1 MTADRSL
8 TAANIRKG
16 SHSAFAVPV
25 LQLACKDEAK
35 TSRRLRL
42 VFIFPAAMLWAAVY
56 CFYFFILNFVCFLFF
71 AQAHGGRKTNITNKL
86 AQSNGCQ
93 MSHSKYN
100 AKLIAETEQLISWAQ
115 EQNKTRS

>member
-35 TSRRLRL
+35 TSRQL
-42 VFIFPAAMLWAAVY
+42 VFIFPAAMVWAAVY
-56 CFYFFILNFVCFLFF
+56 CFYFELCFLFF
-71 AQAHGGRKTNITNKL
+71 AQAHGGRKT
-86 AQSNGCQ
+86 
-93 MSHSKYN
+93 
-100 AKLIAETEQLISWAQ
+100 ISQ
-115 EQNKTRS
+115 IN